1 MITTHIDGLPGLALQ
16 GRKGSTGIRGN
27 KVYYI
32 TDDMQVKLPDCKSI
46 IWMSDFTIEDLEN
59 GEEPT
64 IVGAEPL
71 AYLEEDVYDYDYV
84 LYSAD
89 DSTILYIVTKVQ
101 SSEES
106 LMADDEETPSS
117 EVKNFVVWK
126 VDSWTYAAV
135 NINELPLSVE
145 VENINIDYCDYT
157 NINEQVKSF
166 INSDKV
172 NQYENIFITESP

>member
-64 IVGAEPL
+64 IAGAEPL

-106 LMADDEETPSS
+106 LMADDEETPS
-117 EVKNFVVWK
+117 
-126 VDSWTYAAV
+126 
-135 NINELPLSVE
+135 
-145 VENINIDYCDYT
+145 
-157 NINEQVKSF
+157 
-166 INSDKV
+166 
-172 NQYENIFITESP
+172 